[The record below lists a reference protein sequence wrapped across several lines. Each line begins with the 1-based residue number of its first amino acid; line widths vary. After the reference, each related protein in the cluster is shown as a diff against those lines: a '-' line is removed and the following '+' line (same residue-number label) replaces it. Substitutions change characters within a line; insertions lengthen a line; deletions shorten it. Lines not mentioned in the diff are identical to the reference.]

1 MTCATVADLLTGNRI
16 LNDAKKYA
24 DTAIRIQALPLE
36 QIRFLSFLD
45 AAFATRERAHSQKGC
60 LILATTESIDR
71 TQSSNVSPL
80 LWFLEKI
87 NRVVSSTLASETFA
101 LSGALDLLSWT
112 RIHWAWMLKPNLAWQ
127 KPEET
132 LKSLP
137 EAFLLLLTERA
148 YTTFF
153 KRHAYQSALSIGPC
167 WKHWS

>member
-1 MTCATVADLLTGNRI
+1 MPKGMLTQLSAFNHCHWNRSGFYHFQT
-16 LNDAKKYA
+16 LHLRPEKKP
-24 DTAIRIQALPLE
+24 T
-36 QIRFLSFLD
+36 
-45 AAFATRERAHSQKGC
+45 HKGC

-80 LWFLEKI
+80 LWFSKKI

-112 RIHWAWMLKPNLAWQ
+112 RIHWAWMVKPNLAWQ

-137 EAFLLLLTERA
+137 KAFAVVDCKSLYDLLQKTPIPQCTEFRTMLEALVVKERHSEGVII
-148 YTTFF
+148 
-153 KRHAYQSALSIGPC
+153 K
-167 WKHWS
+167 